1 MFFLKSMMRFKLP
14 FPFLI
19 FSHILVSRLLDDC
32 LDPGSLPVLAAPMLR
47 QTTAPTPEA
56 VNIGRLHAPPAL
68 SAVDVGPAIL
78 ARTRA
83 THVTVDIGHVSPDP
97 ALVTMVVIISRQ
109 LQG

>member
-1 MFFLKSMMRFKLP
+1 MLMFKLL
-14 FPFLI
+14 FPFLV
-19 FSHILVSRLLDDC
+19 FHILVSRLLHDC
-32 LDPGSLPVLAAPMLR
+32 LDPGSLAVLAVLAAPMLR
-47 QTTAPTPEA
+47 QSTPPTPEA

-78 ARTRA
+78 AGTRA
-83 THVTVDIGHVSPDP
+83 TRVTVDIGHVSPDP

>member
-1 MFFLKSMMRFKLP
+1 MFKLL
-14 FPFLI
+14 FPFLV
-19 FSHILVSRLLDDC
+19 FHILVSRLLDDC
-32 LDPGSLPVLAAPMLR
+32 LDPGNLAVLAAPMLR
-47 QTTAPTPEA
+47 QTTPPTPEA

-83 THVTVDIGHVSPDP
+83 TRVTVDIGHVSPDP